1 MTKDIQVQ
9 AKADYIASLSHAS
22 PLAAIEE
29 LVWNALDADAR
40 EVKIDLI
47 QNALGAVEAIRVT
60 DDGAGVDVDRIEA
73 TFGGLGGSWK
83 KERSLTLG
91 LRRRLHGRHGRGR
104 FKAFALGNHVEWRT
118 TRAAVAAGGASS
130 APALVSHVISG
141 DLRDAGR
148 FRVEETSPGFATGTE
163 VYVTEVR
170 PTADALTAADTVV
183 PALAAKFALYLKAYP
198 NVHVYFAGI
207 PVTPVIVRKAVTD
220 YRIQLPSG
228 AEAKLEVIEW
238 RRRFVGSGRL
248 VFCGRDGFALH
259 EQPAGVCPGAAFSF
273 TAYLISPRFADL
285 NAENMLVMDELN
297 PETRAYLDAARKT
310 LRDHFRVR
318 AAEADASRVDEWIRE
333 GSYPFAKDDASDE
346 RRRFDDAVAD
356 MRAHL
361 DGFDAYPARERR
373 YLFGLLRQSRRE
385 ESTS

>member
-1 MTKDIQVQ
+1 MTRDIRVQ

-40 EVKIDLI
+40 EVKIDII
-47 QNALGAVEAIRVT
+47 QNALGAVEAIRVS
-60 DDGAGVDVDRIEA
+60 DDGAGVDVDRVDS

-83 KERSLTLG
+83 KDRAMTIG

-104 FKAFALGNHVEWRT
+104 FKAFALGTHVEWRT
-118 TRAAVAAGGASS
+118 TRATVAGGTDAAS
-130 APALVSHVISG
+130 PLKSHVISG
-141 DLRDAGR
+141 DLQEPGL
-148 FRVEETSPGFATGTE
+148 FKVEEPTPGFATGTE
-163 VYVTEVR
+163 VYVTNVR
-170 PTADALTAADTVV
+170 PSADSLTDAGTVV

-198 NVHVYFAGI
+198 NVHVYFSGI

-220 YRIQLPSG
+220 YRLQLPSG

-238 RRRFVGSGRL
+238 RRRFVGAGRL
-248 VFCGRDGFALH
+248 VFCGKDGFALH
-259 EQPAGVCPGAAFSF
+259 EQPAGIRPGAAFSF
-273 TAYLISPRFADL
+273 TAYVISPRFSEL

-318 AAEADASRVDEWIRE
+318 AAEADASRVEEWIRE
-333 GSYPFAKDDASDE
+333 GSYPFAKDDASDA
-346 RRRFDDAVAD
+346 RRRFDAAVED

-361 DGFDAYPARERR
+361 DGFDAYSASERA
-373 YLFGLLRQSRRE
+373 YLFGLLKAAR
-385 ESTS
+385 